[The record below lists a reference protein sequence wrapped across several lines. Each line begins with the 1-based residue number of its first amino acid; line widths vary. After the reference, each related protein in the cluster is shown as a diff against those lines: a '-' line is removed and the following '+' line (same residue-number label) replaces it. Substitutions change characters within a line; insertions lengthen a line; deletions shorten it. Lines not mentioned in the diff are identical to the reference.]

1 MDDPE
6 GVAVSEGAR
15 DLSHDLER
23 VGGRERA
30 LAPDPVAEGLP
41 LDPLHDQ
48 VGLPPFAAIVVDPDH
63 VGVLNASQ
71 AQGLALEARQA
82 LGLEV
87 EEELERD
94 LGPVGSA
101 GPKHSPL
108 PAASHLTQEL
118 IAAHEAL

>member
-1 MDDPE
+1 M
-6 GVAVSEGAR
+6 
-15 DLSHDLER
+15 
-23 VGGRERA
+23 
-30 LAPDPVAEGLP
+30 
-41 LDPLHDQ
+41 
-48 VGLPPFAAIVVDPDH
+48 DPDH

-87 EEELERD
+87 EEDLERVALA
-94 LGPVGSA
+94 LGRA